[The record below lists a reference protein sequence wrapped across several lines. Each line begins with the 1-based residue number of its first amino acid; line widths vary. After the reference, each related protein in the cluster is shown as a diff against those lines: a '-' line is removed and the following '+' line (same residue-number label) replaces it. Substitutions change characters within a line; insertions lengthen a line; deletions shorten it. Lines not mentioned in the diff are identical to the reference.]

1 MGSSVGEPAGATA
14 LWTVD
19 EGSLQ
24 DFVRAVAQAPASPE
38 WFRLRRSAEALALL
52 PGFETLIALDHNRI
66 EELPHQIDVAMRV
79 LRQMGGR
86 AMLADEVG
94 LGKTIEAGLILKE
107 LAVRGLA
114 RRILILTPAALV
126 DQWRGE
132 LESKFFE
139 EFDTPRDPDDW
150 RHAHRAIASY
160 NLAVR
165 QRQQDAILAEP
176 WDLVILDEAHKVKNE
191 KGAAYKFISQIR
203 RNYILL
209 LTATPLQNELRELYN
224 LVTLLRPGQLGT
236 WKDFASKYLVRGD
249 RRRVKNPALLKDL
262 TSQVMVRTRRS
273 SVAQALALPKRLPQH
288 PRIRLTADE
297 RALYDATVGLLR
309 DLYAEGFIQI
319 TREEA
324 EEDARR
330 RNRRTGKGI
339 MSLET
344 IRLCQRLCSSPSAL
358 AESLSRL
365 AEGELVAPEYRTK
378 ALGLALAAR
387 RIREHGKVQAL
398 SRVLEEHREHIIV
411 FSEHLPTLDVI
422 RDHVVQRGRRPI
434 IYKGG
439 LSRAERARQLKLFK
453 ESGNGVLIATRA
465 GTEGLNLQFCNVL
478 VNYELPWNPMVVE
491 QRIGRI
497 HRIGQ
502 TRDAHII
509 SLAADDTIEA
519 HVLKLLDQKIKLF
532 ELVVGELDVILGEF
546 GGAETMEQRLAAEL
560 LGANTEGQLAA
571 AVETMGD
578 EIIRSRAAGLE
589 QERLNSDLSGDD
601 NAMRLEREF
610 AHLSIPLRVR
620 LGFGTKH
627 LNLVEGIRAR
637 QELLLISVSEIMEA
651 LEQSAIRTSRQSPEY
666 GPLVWIHGVTRRG
679 RGINLEVQADRL
691 PMLLVTL
698 SADPVAR

>member
-1 MGSSVGEPAGATA
+1 LPSSDSDRGRTGA
-14 LWTVD
+14 LWSVD
-19 EGSLQ
+19 EASLSS
-24 DFVRAVAQAPASPE
+24 FVRALNQPASSPE
-38 WFRLRRSAEALALL
+38 WFRLRRTAEEIGLL
-52 PGFETLIALDHNRI
+52 PGFDTLIALDHNRI

-86 AMLADEVG
+86 ALLADEVG

-114 RRILILTPAALV
+114 RRILILSPAALV
-126 DQWRGE
+126 DQWSGE

-150 RHAHRAIASY
+150 RRANRAIASY
-160 NLAVR
+160 NLAV
-165 QRQQDAILAEP
+165 QERQQEAILAEP
-176 WDLVILDEAHKVKNE
+176 WDLVILDEAHKIKNE
-191 KGAAYKFISQIR
+191 KGATYKFISQIR

-209 LTATPLQNELRELYN
+209 LTATPLQNDLRELYN

-236 WKDFASKYLVRGD
+236 WKDFSSKYLVRGD

-273 SVAQALALPKRLPQH
+273 SVAQALALPKRLPHH
-288 PRIRLTADE
+288 PRVRLTGQE
-297 RALYDATVGLLR
+297 RELYDATVWLLR
-309 DLYAEGFIQI
+309 DLYARGFIQV
-319 TREEA
+319 TEEEA
-324 EEDARR
+324 REDARR
-330 RNRRTGKGI
+330 RSRRTGKGI
-339 MSLET
+339 MSLEV
-344 IRLCQRLCSSPSAL
+344 IRLCQRLCSSSSAL
-358 AESLSRL
+358 GDSLSRL
-365 AEGELVAPEYRTK
+365 ADGELVSPQYRTK
-378 ALGLALAAR
+378 ALELAANAKA
-387 RIREHGKVQAL
+387 IREYGKIAAL
-398 SRVLEEHREHIIV
+398 RQTLETHEHHVIV

-422 RDHVVQRGRRPI
+422 RDHVVEHGRRPI
-434 IYKGG
+434 LYKGG
-439 LSRAERARQLKLFK
+439 MSRSERAKQLRLFK
-453 ESGNGVLIATRA
+453 ESENGVLIATRS

-502 TRDAHII
+502 KRDAHII

-532 ELVVGELDVILGEF
+532 ELVVGELDVILGDF
-546 GGAETMEQRLAAEL
+546 TETMETRLTAEL
-560 LGANTEGQLAA
+560 LKAGSEREFAA
-571 AVETMGD
+571 AIETMGD
-578 EIIRSRAAGLE
+578 EIARNRSAGLE
-589 QERLNSDLSGDD
+589 RERLNSEVSGDD

-610 AHLSIPLRVR
+610 AHLAIPARVR

-637 QELLLISVSEIMEA
+637 QEHLQISVPEILEA
-651 LEQSAIRTSRQSPEY
+651 LEQAAIGSSWLSPQY

-679 RGINLEVQADRL
+679 RAIAFEVQGDRL

-698 SADPVAR
+698 DADPATR